1 MEPCVR
7 QILAVFAVVLAAVTR
22 YLTDAV
28 YGRKGLFW
36 LMGESV
42 MTGTVWMPECAAAG
56 HTASR
61 SGSSR
66 EGCWN
71 FAPFSFLSFG

>member
-1 MEPCVR
+1 M
-7 QILAVFAVVLAAVTR
+7 VLAAVTR

-28 YGRKGLFW
+28 YGRRGLV
-36 LMGESV
+36 LAHGESV
-42 MTGTVWMPECAAAG
+42 MTGTVWMPECEAAG

-71 FAPFSFLSFG
+71 SAPFLLSFIRLSALGP